1 MGFMF
6 SKKGSI
12 VSDYFL
18 SAENQSV
25 FKKGETCDVA
35 VYDDHIEIEGA
46 LSKKKAVLQ
55 LARVTDA
62 YYGVETEI
70 VSKNKSVIG
79 RAVAGGI
86 LFGGVGALVGAA
98 SGTQQKQVKKRKN
111 VFVISYV
118 SADGDDAFLQF
129 EDVRCY
135 KGAKV
140 YREISR
146 RLKQPEEQDVG
157 EIVL

>member
-1 MGFMF
+1 MGFLF

-12 VSDYFL
+12 VSDYFQ
-18 SAENQSV
+18 SVENQSV
-25 FKKGETCDVA
+25 FKKGEMCDVA
-35 VYDDHIEIEGA
+35 VYDDHLEIEGI
-46 LSKKKAVLQ
+46 LGKKKATLP
-55 LARVTDA
+55 LSRVTDV

-70 VSKNKSVIG
+70 VNKNKSVIG

-98 SGTQQKQVKKRKN
+98 SGTQQKQVKKRKV

-118 SADGDDAFLQF
+118 SAAGEDAFLQF
-129 EDVRCY
+129 EDTRCH

-140 YREISR
+140 YKEISSR
-146 RLKQPEEQDVG
+146 VKPVAEEEPG
-157 EIVL
+157 EIIL